1 MIIDSIARE
10 AAHAKAGK
18 SARIIAKMN
27 SLIEPSVIEAL
38 YAASDAGVEID
49 LIVRGMCAL
58 RPQVPGLSDNIRVR
72 SIIGRQLEHSRIFYF
87 YNGGEENTYIAS
99 ADWMGRNF
107 FRRIETCTPVGEL
120 KARVIR
126 RKPHADAEQQNS
138 LADAAR
144 RRLHRAPFRRN

>member
-1 MIIDSIARE
+1 M
-10 AAHAKAGK
+10 
-18 SARIIAKMN
+18 
-27 SLIEPSVIEAL
+27 IEAL

-107 FRRIETCTPVGEL
+107 FRRIETCTPVEQGEL

-126 RKPHADAEQQNS
+126 EGLTLALEDNQQAWLMQPDGS
-138 LADAAR
+138 YI
-144 RRLHRAPFRRN
+144 RAPFAEGDVPVNLQNDLWQEFGS